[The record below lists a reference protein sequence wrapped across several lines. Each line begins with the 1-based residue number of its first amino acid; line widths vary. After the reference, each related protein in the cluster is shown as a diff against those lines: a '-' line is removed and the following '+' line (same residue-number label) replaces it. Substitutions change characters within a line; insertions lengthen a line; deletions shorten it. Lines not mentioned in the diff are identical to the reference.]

1 MEVWKLTASADGV
14 YDGDTFMTHF
24 IQAISLKPTTKAV
37 AAWGMACVNARFR
50 TLAEKPGS

>member
-1 MEVWKLTASADGV
+1 M
-14 YDGDTFMTHF
+14 YDHGTFMTHL

-50 TLAEKPGS
+50 TLAETPGS

>member
-1 MEVWKLTASADGV
+1 
-14 YDGDTFMTHF
+14 MTHR

-50 TLAEKPGS
+50 ALAEKPGS